1 MKTTLPQHNPS
12 LQANRKIS
20 RFRLKQ
26 NLAGYLFIA
35 PNMLGVILFFIIPAI
50 FSFGLIFTNYQ
61 FSNPNFHFTG
71 LDNFRR
77 LFQDEL
83 FYIALKNTGLFLLAV
98 PVSIILAFFV
108 ALILNKQV
116 YAKGLLRA
124 MYFLPYITSGV
135 AVAFVWMLLFQPTNG
150 PINGVLRSMGMANPP
165 GWLSTTE
172 TSMLAIDIIWI
183 WFMLGYNMIIYLAAL
198 QEISPEL
205 LEAAT
210 VDGASPWRKIRS
222 IIFPLV
228 SPTTFLLLI
237 TGLIMTM
244 KTFGLIQAITQGGP
258 GNSTT
263 ILSLFIY
270 KTAFGYY
277 EMGYASTI
285 SWVLFLIISAF
296 TFIQWFGQKKWVH
309 Y

>member
-1 MKTTLPQHNPS
+1 VKTNWTKRQS
-12 LQANRKIS
+12 LI
-20 RFRLKQ
+20 
-26 NLAGYLFIA
+26 GYLFIA
-35 PNMLGVILFFIIPAI
+35 PNMLGVILFFIIPAV
-50 FSFGLIFTNYQ
+50 FSLGLIFTNYQ
-61 FSNPNFHFTG
+61 FANPHVHFVG
-71 LDNFRR
+71 VDNFKR
-77 LFQDEL
+77 LIHDET
-83 FYIALKNTGLFLLAV
+83 FYVSLKNTALFLLAV
-98 PVSIILAFFV
+98 PISIILAFFV
-108 ALILNKQV
+108 ALVLNRSV
-116 YAKGLLRA
+116 YIKGLLRA

-135 AVAFVWMLLFQPTNG
+135 AVAFVWMLLFQPSEG
-150 PINGVLRSMGMANPP
+150 PINQLLRAIGMSHPP

-172 TSMLAIDIIWI
+172 TSMMAIDIIWI

-210 VDGASPWRKIRS
+210 MDGASGWRKIRS
-222 IIFPLV
+222 ILFPLV

-270 KTAFGYY
+270 KTAFSYY

-296 TFIQWFGQKKWVH
+296 TFIQWYGQKKWVH